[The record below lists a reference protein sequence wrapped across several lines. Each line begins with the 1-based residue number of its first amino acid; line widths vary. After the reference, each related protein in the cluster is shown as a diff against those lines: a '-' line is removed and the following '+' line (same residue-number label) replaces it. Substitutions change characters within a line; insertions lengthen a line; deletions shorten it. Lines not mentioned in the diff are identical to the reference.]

1 MPRVLVVDDQGGLTW
16 CERVRADDFETEH
29 FRRCLSDRLRWA
41 VGDAEARAHISAI
54 PPLHA
59 DEHASLSRGRTL
71 EPA

>member
-29 FRRCLSDRLRWA
+29 FRRCLNDRLRWA
-41 VGDAEARAHISAI
+41 VGDAEACAHISAI

-59 DEHASLSRGRTL
+59 DEPGSQARDRML